1 MKLIY
6 CIHSIYNPG
15 GMERV
20 LLNKVEYMVSRYRWD
35 VTIVTT
41 NQGSRPP
48 FYPFPKEIKMIDLGV
63 NYSAGDDE
71 GVLKKI
77 YTYFHKRRLHKK
89 RLTQLLKQ
97 EQADVVISLFPSES
111 SFIPDINDGSKKVLE
126 LHFNKFFRL
135 QYNRRGVI
143 G

>member
-1 MKLIY
+1 MKNVSYCNHPSLKNKMKLIY

-20 LLNKVEYMVSRYRWD
+20 LLNKVEYLVSHYGWD

-48 FYPFPKEIKMIDLGV
+48 FYPFPKVVKMVDLGV

-77 YTYFHKRRLHKK
+77 YTY
-89 RLTQLLKQ
+89 LKLKYLK
-97 EQADVVISLFPSES
+97 IL
-111 SFIPDINDGSKKVLE
+111 
-126 LHFNKFFRL
+126 
-135 QYNRRGVI
+135 
-143 G
+143 